1 MGESFSRIVI
11 GGHSHVH
18 REAYIMMTG
27 EGHGTAI
34 ILSSQF
40 CIQISF
46 LRILHQRMLPS
57 MVHKAPV

>member
-27 EGHGTAI
+27 EGHGTAT
-34 ILSSQF
+34 ILSSHF
-40 CIQISF
+40 YSNIVCTN
-46 LRILHQRMLPS
+46 
-57 MVHKAPV
+57 V